1 MTTTSGLMV
10 DVYLCVYVFV
20 VFFSKLLE
28 TLYSNKIH
36 NLRGGGQS
44 QWRKQGRVGRP
55 RRRDFRKR
63 PDVLV
68 LLTTLLDDNRAGLPQ
83 GLLEA
88 YRLRGDIL
96 VFV

>member
-1 MTTTSGLMV
+1 MGVKVSGENRAEL
-10 DVYLCVYVFV
+10 
-20 VFFSKLLE
+20 
-28 TLYSNKIH
+28 
-36 NLRGGGQS
+36 
-44 QWRKQGRVGRP
+44 VGLG
-55 RRRDFRKR
+55 RDFRKR

-96 VFV
+96 DFV